1 MTHEQRYD
9 ALVIGDGQAG
19 GPLSTALAGAGR
31 RTAVIEREHA
41 GGTCVNM
48 GCTPTR
54 TIMQSGV
61 TSPRQRRVPYAVG
74 AMRARRS
81 GTALHRS
88 HRTRLDGDGDG
99 RGHLGHQGGMLVI
112 GQQREELVPPGP

>member
-1 MTHEQRYD
+1 MAREQRYD

-19 GPLSTALAGAGR
+19 GPLSTTLVAAGR
-31 RTAVIEREHA
+31 RTAVIEREQA
-41 GGTCVNM
+41 GGTCMHV
-48 GCTPTR
+48 GCTRTK
-54 TIMQSGV
+54 TIMRSGV
-61 TSPRQRRVPYAVG
+61 TSPRQRRRPDAVG

-81 GTALHRS
+81 GVALHRS